1 MENFELEQS
10 KSNKEPTINEG
21 PVQTSQV
28 EVLPKP
34 ATGSRTPD
42 GKGRYKMNA
51 VSHGIFTNGI
61 LKGIERKADH
71 ARIVEELRDHFQ
83 AEGPWEELLV
93 EKMAMILMR
102 QRRVLIA
109 ESAAILKERSGESL
123 WKEALEQEDRINS
136 KKSERGLMECLD
148 NPFVLA
154 RCIKLMTD
162 LRERVCQRGCDAY
175 FDFPLMRKLYG
186 TCRAEELCT
195 RTQQQIKELS
205 SSEME
210 ERDVQSDQEKQCKA
224 LLSKLDETIEYLKHT
239 KSVFDDLGRASR
251 MYEKGSQLVPRAEI
265 LDRLIRY
272 EAHLSREFDRTKNYL
287 ERSIQMRLGHPQPPT
302 LNIEIGQ

>member
-1 MENFELEQS
+1 
-10 KSNKEPTINEG
+10 
-21 PVQTSQV
+21 
-28 EVLPKP
+28 
-34 ATGSRTPD
+34 
-42 GKGRYKMNA
+42 
-51 VSHGIFTNGI
+51 
-61 LKGIERKADH
+61 
-71 ARIVEELRDHFQ
+71 
-83 AEGPWEELLV
+83 
-93 EKMAMILMR
+93 
-102 QRRVLIA
+102 
-109 ESAAILKERSGESL
+109 
-123 WKEALEQEDRINS
+123 
-136 KKSERGLMECLD
+136 
-148 NPFVLA
+148 
-154 RCIKLMTD
+154 
-162 LRERVCQRGCDAY
+162 
-175 FDFPLMRKLYG
+175 MRKLYG